1 MTIFLYG
8 ASGSGKSTL
17 GKELAH
23 ALNLDFLDLDA
34 QIEIAL
40 NESIIKTIEE
50 QGEEVFRDAETAAL
64 KNGVKGKEKIVALG
78 GGALLRAENH
88 ALAEESG

>member
-34 QIEIAL
+34 QIEIDMDD
-40 NESIIKTIEE
+40 SITNTIAT
-50 QGEEVFRDAETAAL
+50 QGEEFFRDAETAA
-64 KNGVKGKEKIVALG
+64 
-78 GGALLRAENH
+78 
-88 ALAEESG
+88 